1 MPGWL
6 LRIVVGFFENREL
19 LVNYKGCKSNR
30 MRLPGGGPQGTLLG
44 MFLFLMM
51 INAAGFRNNLQNVGK
66 WITKPFNRRKPMP
79 RIHLK
84 YVDDMTVAE
93 ALNLK
98 KKLIVNPDPHPPRP
112 LQYHQRTG
120 HVLPA
125 DQSAVQTLL
134 VDLKGYADRHE
145 MKLNE
150 EKTKVILFNRS
161 RKYDFLPECSFG
173 DGQQLQVV
181 DEIKL
186 LGVTMRSDLSW
197 SSHCT
202 QICQKGFSRLW
213 MLRRLKPLG
222 ANTSELL
229 EIYETQVRS
238 VLEFAVAAWNSGL
251 TQQLIYQVERVQF
264 FLL

>member
-1 MPGWL
+1 M
-6 LRIVVGFFENREL
+6 
-19 LVNYKGCKSNR
+19 
-30 MRLPGGGPQGTLLG
+30 
-44 MFLFLMM
+44 
-51 INAAGFRNNLQNVGK
+51 
-66 WITKPFNRRKPMP
+66 
-79 RIHLK
+79 
-84 YVDDMTVAE
+84 
-93 ALNLK
+93 
-98 KKLIVNPDPHPPRP
+98 
-112 LQYHQRTG
+112 
-120 HVLPA
+120 
-125 DQSAVQTLL
+125 
-134 VDLKGYADRHE
+134 
-145 MKLNE
+145 
-150 EKTKVILFNRS
+150 ILFNRS

-251 TQQLIYQVERVQF
+251 TQQLIYQVERVQKSAF
-264 FLL
+264 AIILGNEYGSYSNALKILDRKPLSDRRHDLCLKFAKKSLKHEKYSNWFCTNDVESITRSETPLLKPVEALKSRFKKSPLYYLTTLLNENVK